1 MVKNLMRAKL
11 FLVAPN
17 EQKLVEEMLKNN
29 ILHETMFGYEKPDQK
44 KDGTWVVWFDA
55 DIDKIKGLTRG

>member
-17 EQKLVEEMLKNN
+17 ERRLVDEMLKNN
-29 ILHETMFGYEKPDQK
+29 FLHKTMFGYEKPDQK
-44 KDGTWVVWFDA
+44 IDGSWIVWFDA
-55 DIDKIKGLTRG
+55 DIDKIRGLNDV